1 MLARED
7 DAMMKIKLRI
17 MKQLRKNVYGSVTN
31 LRLQDRVLSR
41 NENQQLVAVSRQRGR
56 RSLRP
61 ECCTRLMKYCWKFDC
76 LT

>member
-41 NENQQLVAVSRQRGR
+41 NENQQLVAGQSA
-56 RSLRP
+56 
-61 ECCTRLMKYCWKFDC
+61 TRTKIAQARMLHSPYEV
-76 LT
+76 LLEV